1 MDEKISQERRLI
13 LRVLDYWHHIRGERS
28 LPSPDDINPAVFG
41 EDWHDCFLMDLTQ
54 DSTEPR
60 FRYVGRNLLN
70 DSHLPQDWAGP
81 SGQALSECPDETLL
95 ARSAE
100 YISRVLAK
108 NVPISLGDEFT
119 EGKSLVKFR
128 SILLPLSS
136 DGTNITTLLG
146 AANCLR
152 VPAVEEENLGAE

>member
-13 LRVLDYWHHIRGERS
+13 LRVLDYWHHIRGERP
-28 LPSPDDINPAVFG
+28 LPAPDDVNPAQFG
-41 EDWHDCFLMDLTQ
+41 EDWHDCFLMDLTD
-54 DSTEPR
+54 DSSESR
-60 FRYVGRNLLN
+60 FRFVGRNLLD
-70 DSHLPQDWAGP
+70 DSHLPPDWTGP
-81 SGQALSECPDETLL
+81 SGQSLTDCPDGTLL

-119 EGKSLVKFR
+119 EGETLVKFR

-136 DGTNITTLLG
+136 DGTNINALLG

-152 VPAVEEENLGAE
+152 VPAVAEEKLGAE